1 MFDQS
6 TLRAI
11 SSIAARYQVS
21 PAALQAVAEIESA
34 GKVFALV
41 DGRNEPMIRFEG
53 HYFDRRLTG
62 AARDRARAEGLANP
76 KAGAVKNPASQAA
89 RWRLLARALLIDAK
103 AAYESVSWG
112 LGQVMGAH
120 WAWLGFKSVSEF
132 VNTARSGAAG
142 QVELMARFIEN
153 AGLVDELRRLDFNA
167 FARGYNGP
175 GYAANGY
182 HTKMAAAYKRLSG
195 AAPVSAATGMLRMG
209 SEGAA
214 VRSLQALL
222 TRAGHVVKVDGDYG
236 PTTRDAV
243 KDFQRAQ
250 GITADGVAGPETRR
264 RLDTYRQSPQE
275 KPGALAPADVPEVR
289 NGVVGGLTGGVG
301 LEGASQAVQ
310 QAGDRL
316 AWVPG
321 LETVGAWLSLLALV
335 LVLAGLAY
343 AAWGWW
349 KSRRTNEGDV
359 AA

>member
-6 TLRAI
+6 TVRAI
-11 SSIAARYQVS
+11 GSIAARQNV
-21 PAALQAVAEIESA
+21 PAAALQAVAEIESA
-34 GKVFALV
+34 GKVFATV
-41 DGRNEPMIRFEG
+41 GGRNEPLIRIEG
-53 HYFDRRLTG
+53 HYFYRRLKEPARSKAV
-62 AARDRARAEGLANP
+62 AAGLASP
-76 KAGAVKNPASQAA
+76 RAGVVKNPAGQDG
-89 RWRLLARALLIDAK
+89 RWRMLAKMLLIDAQ

-120 WAWLGFKSVSEF
+120 WAWLGFASVTEF
-132 VNTARSGAAG
+132 VNLARSGAAG
-142 QVELMARFIEN
+142 QVEIMARFIEK
-153 AGLVDELRRLDFNA
+153 AGLVDELQRLDFTA

-195 AAPVSAATGMLRMG
+195 TAPVSAVTGMLRMG
-209 SEGAA
+209 SKGAE
-214 VRSLQALL
+214 VRALQTLL
-222 TRAGHVVKVDGDYG
+222 TRAGHVVKADGDYG

-275 KPGALAPADVPEVR
+275 RPGALAPADVPEVR
-289 NGVVGGLTGGVG
+289 NGVAGGIAGGVG

-321 LETVGAWLSLLALV
+321 LETLGGWLSLLALI

-343 AAWGWW
+343 AAWGWI
-349 KSRRTNEGDV
+349 KSKRTSEGDV
-359 AA
+359 AV